1 MRTSFSRLARE
12 TSRACAVSA
21 GEAKSVVMT
30 ALATASS
37 DNSRILSIP
46 RISISILAAG
56 FSRACFRLLSL
67 RQRQLSCQQW
77 GRRPLISGLAARRG
91 EVGQQKPYFSKVVG
105 EEWQI

>member
-77 GRRPLISGLAARRG
+77 GRRPLISVLAAPARRDG
-91 EVGQQKPYFSKVVG
+91 DNRSPIFRR
-105 EEWQI
+105 W